1 MITEMSFRDVRAMLS
16 MFAVSLAVVYCH
28 TLRHFTISLSH
39 PSTWSAATLHHC
51 GRFLIA
57 TVLWFVCEVLFR
69 LVEDNLR
76 PAILRASLNRT
87 NFV

>member
-39 PSTWSAATLHHC
+39 PSTWTAATLHHC

-57 TVLWFVCEVLFR
+57 TSIWFVGEVLIR
-69 LVEDNLR
+69 LVEDNLQPVLFR
-76 PAILRASLNRT
+76 SSLNRT
-87 NFV
+87 NLS